1 MRYMLLLYETD
12 RDPSAPAFEATI
24 GAHGAFIDDCTERGA
39 FLAAGALRP
48 VQTATSVRVRD
59 GETLITDGPYTE
71 TREWFGGYY
80 LLDCRDLDEALE
92 LAAKCPVAHNGT
104 VEVRP
109 IHEGIMARIVQRR
122 QDHEREVASR

>member
-12 RDPSAPAFEATI
+12 RDPSVPQFEATTA
-24 GAHGAFIDDCTERGA
+24 AHAAFIDDCVEHET

-48 VQTATSVRVRD
+48 VPTATSVRVRD

-109 IHEGIMARIVQRR
+109 IDEEIMARIVQRR
-122 QDHEREVASR
+122 QDHEPKAAGR